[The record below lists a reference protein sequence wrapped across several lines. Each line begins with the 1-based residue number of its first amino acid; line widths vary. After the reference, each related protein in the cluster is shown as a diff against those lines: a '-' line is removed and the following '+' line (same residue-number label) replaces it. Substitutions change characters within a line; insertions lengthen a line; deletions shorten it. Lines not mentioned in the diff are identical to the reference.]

1 MSLRYILDTD
11 HVSLLQRGNVA
22 IAARLDAL
30 AATAVAI
37 TMITADEQLQGRL
50 TIIRR
55 ARTQVDIVRGY
66 ERLYET
72 LRFYNSIALVLY
84 DAAAAGRFDDMR
96 RQGIR
101 IGTQD
106 LRIAAIVLTQGT
118 ILLTRNTRDFSQIPG
133 LITEDWSHAP

>member
-55 ARTQVDIVRGY
+55 ARSQVDIVRGY

-72 LRFYNSIALVLY
+72 LRFYNSVALVLY
-84 DAAAAGRFDDMR
+84 DAVAAARFDDMR

-118 ILLTRNTRDFSQIPG
+118 TLLTRNTRDFSQIPG
-133 LITEDWSHAP
+133 LITEDWSQAP

>member
-1 MSLRYILDTD
+1 MNLRYILDTD

-55 ARTQVDIVRGY
+55 ART
-66 ERLYET
+66 
-72 LRFYNSIALVLY
+72 
-84 DAAAAGRFDDMR
+84 
-96 RQGIR
+96 
-101 IGTQD
+101 
-106 LRIAAIVLTQGT
+106 
-118 ILLTRNTRDFSQIPG
+118 
-133 LITEDWSHAP
+133 

>member
-11 HVSLLQRGNVA
+11 HASLLQRGNVA

-66 ERLYET
+66 DRLYET
-72 LRFYNSIALVLY
+72 LRFYNSVALVLY
-84 DAAAAGRFDDMR
+84 DAVAAARFDDMR

-118 ILLTRNTRDFSQIPG
+118 TLLTRNTRDFSQIPG
-133 LITEDWSHAP
+133 LITEDWSQAP

>member
-72 LRFYNSIALVLY
+72 LRFYNSVALVLY
-84 DAAAAGRFDDMR
+84 DAVAAVRFDDMR

-118 ILLTRNTRDFSQIPG
+118 TLLTRNTRDFSQIPG
-133 LITEDWSHAP
+133 LITEDWSQAP

>member
-37 TMITADEQLQGRL
+37 TMITTDEQLQGRL

-72 LRFYNSIALVLY
+72 LRFYNSVTLVLY
-84 DAAAAGRFDDMR
+84 DAVAAARFEDMR

-133 LITEDWSHAP
+133 LITEDWSHTP

>member
-1 MSLRYILDTD
+1 MSIRYILDTD

-72 LRFYNSIALVLY
+72 LRFYNSVALVLY
-84 DAAAAGRFDDMR
+84 DAVAAARFDDMR

-106 LRIAAIVLTQGT
+106 LRIAAIMLTQGT
-118 ILLTRNTRDFSQIPG
+118 TLLTRNTRDFNQIPG
-133 LITEDWSHAP
+133 LITEDWSQAP

>member
-72 LRFYNSIALVLY
+72 LRFYNSVALVLY
-84 DAAAAGRFDDMR
+84 DAVAAARFDDMR

-118 ILLTRNTRDFSQIPG
+118 TLLTRNTRDFSQIPG
-133 LITEDWSHAP
+133 LITEDWSQAP